1 MSKSR
6 IFMIVLLCILLPA
19 VGFFIIINEQPKDG
33 EYTHPV
39 FKTEYTKE
47 EHIQRISARTEELF
61 AEEIEWGFLV
71 EYKVDIIHAF
81 YDDDP
86 EWFLIEIEYQGTDED
101 ERYFGDYEFL
111 RYEQYEISPPTEAEK
126 AAWTTRYAHLIGFIQ
141 DDNYFTGW
149 GEYSA
154 ISGGFFNAFIKSKSV
169 WKTFG
174 YENAKKYCGYWTQA
188 VQTDEG
194 ILQLY
199 NGASASD
206 DVKNGKFNFDSVAFT
221 QKILDSS
228 EYKFLMENQ
237 LFRIR
242 RLYKRQ

>member
-1 MSKSR
+1 MKKSR
-6 IFMIVLLCILLPA
+6 VFMIVLLCILLPML
-19 VGFFIIINEQPKDG
+19 GFMIVYNEQTKDG

-71 EYKVDIIHAF
+71 EYKVEIVHSF

-101 ERYFGDYEFL
+101 ERYFGDYESL
-111 RYEQYEISPPTEAEK
+111 RYEQYRISPPTEAEK
-126 AAWTTRYAHLIGFIQ
+126 MEWTRRYAHLIGFIEN
-141 DDNYFTGW
+141 DGYYTGW

-169 WKTFG
+169 WKNFE
-174 YENAKKYCGYWTQA
+174 YENAKKYCGCTTQA
-188 VQTDEG
+188 VQTNEG
-194 ILQLY
+194 ILRLY
-199 NGASASD
+199 DGGRASD
-206 DVKNGKFNFDSVAFT
+206 DVKNQKFNFDSTAFT
-221 QKILDSS
+221 QEIVDSS
-228 EYKFLMENQ
+228 EYKVLMENQ
-237 LFRIR
+237 PFRIR
-242 RLYKRQ
+242 RLYKR